1 MLMPSSRL
9 ESVTMQRVISVPEE
23 TKLSDAHL
31 QNQIHWHQTDRWS
44 IRYVRGTQS
53 RIRKEYR
60 LQELPQFDDVLKA
73 APGNTTLP
81 PTLRV
86 SQAHVMQISNPCRR
100 LKTESR
106 SFGRCSRGSG
116 LFG

>member
-9 ESVTMQRVISVPEE
+9 ESVTMQRVVNVPEE

-44 IRYVRGTQS
+44 IRYVRGTRS

-73 APGNTTLP
+73 APGNTTNADV
-81 PTLRV
+81 T
-86 SQAHVMQISNPCRR
+86 R
-100 LKTESR
+100 LTSTCYAN
-106 SFGRCSRGSG
+106 F
-116 LFG
+116 